1 MAWSTR
7 ELAELAGTTV
17 NTIRHYHRVGL
28 LAEPER
34 RSNGY
39 KQYKTHHLARL
50 IRIRRLRELGMPLDR
65 VESLGADGGDLGEA
79 LRMIDAELATSIE
92 RLQRARTELAVMLG
106 DPTSLDVPLGFS
118 TVADQLSDA
127 DRALIT
133 IYTRFFDQDALSD
146 IRRMIEVEPSDIE
159 RDYNDLPSDA
169 SESVRQ
175 TLAERMA
182 PLFAK
187 HHADYP
193 WLSEK
198 GSRTRVDRDL
208 VGATLKEVMPELYS
222 AAQRDVLRRAI
233 VIADLQSGR
242 GATAATT
249 NLGYRS

>member
-28 LAEPER
+28 LGEPER

-65 VESLGADGGDLGEA
+65 VESLGADGGDVGDA
-79 LRMIDAELATSIE
+79 LRMIDTELATSIE
-92 RLQRARTELAVMLG
+92 RLQRARTELALMLG
-106 DPTSLDVPLGFS
+106 DPASLDVPLGFS

-133 IYTRFFDQDALSD
+133 IYTQFFDQDALSD
-146 IRRMIEVEPSDIE
+146 IKRMIEVEPSDIE
-159 RDYNDLPSDA
+159 RGYNDLPSDA
-169 SESVRQ
+169 SESTRKE
-175 TLAERMA
+175 LAERMA

-187 HHADYP
+187 HRADYP
-193 WLSEK
+193 WLNDA
-198 GSRTRVDRDL
+198 GSQTRAKREL
-208 VGATLKEVMPELYS
+208 IAATLQQVMPELYN

-233 VIADLQSGR
+233 IIADER
-242 GATAATT
+242 ERT
-249 NLGYRS
+249 RSA

>member
-17 NTIRHYHRVGL
+17 NAIRHYHRVGL
-28 LAEPER
+28 LEEPER

-65 VESLGADGGDLGEA
+65 VDSLGADGGDAHDA

-92 RLQRARTELAVMLG
+92 RLQRARTELALMLD

-118 TVADQLSDA
+118 TVADHLSDA

-159 RDYNDLPSDA
+159 RGYNDLAADA
-169 SESVRQ
+169 SESTKQ
-175 TLAERMA
+175 ELAERMA
-182 PLFAK
+182 PLLAR
-187 HHADYP
+187 HRADYP
-193 WLSEK
+193 WLNEK
-198 GSRTRVDRDL
+198 ESGTRVERDL
-208 VGATLKEVMPELYS
+208 VDATLRDVMPELYN

-233 VIADLQSGR
+233 LIADEQSPGPR
-242 GATAATT
+242 
-249 NLGYRS
+249 RSA